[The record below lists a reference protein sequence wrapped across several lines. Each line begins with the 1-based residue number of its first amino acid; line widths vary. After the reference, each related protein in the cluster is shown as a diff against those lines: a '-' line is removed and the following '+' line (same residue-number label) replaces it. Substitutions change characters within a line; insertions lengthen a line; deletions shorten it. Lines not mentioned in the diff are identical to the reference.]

1 MGMEPTVLQQV
12 AALRKMPLEALRQRW
27 RALFGADA
35 PGYSAEHMV
44 RRLAYRLQE
53 LRYGGLADAAREK
66 LAQTVEETGAAG
78 AGRSARRKRKAVN
91 MPAPG
96 TRLVREWRGKRH
108 EVTVCHDGTFE
119 YAGNRFRTLSA
130 VAKAIS
136 GQHCSGPRFFGLAG
150 PGKSQRSEDPHG
162 EAKA

>member
-1 MGMEPTVLQQV
+1 MEPTVLQQV
-12 AALRKMPLEALRQRW
+12 AALRKLPLAALRQRW
-27 RALFGADA
+27 RALFGTDA

-66 LAQTVEETGAAG
+66 LSQVAVEEAGVGDGRRSTRCKAKAAN
-78 AGRSARRKRKAVN
+78 A
-91 MPAPG
+91 PAPG
-96 TRLVREWRGKRH
+96 TRLVREWCGRCH

-119 YAGNRFRTLSA
+119 YAGKRFRTLTA
-130 VAKAIS
+130 AARAIC
-136 GQHCSGPRFFGLAG
+136 GQHCSGPRFFGLVS
-150 PGKSQRSEDPHG
+150 PGK

>member
-27 RALFGADA
+27 RALFGTDA
-35 PGYSAEHMV
+35 PAYSAEHMV

-53 LRYGGLADAAREK
+53 LHYGGLADTAQKQLARV
-66 LAQTVEETGAAG
+66 ATEETKAAG
-78 AGRSARRKRKAVN
+78 TRRDARRKRKAVN
-91 MPAPG
+91 APAPG
-96 TRLVREWRGKRH
+96 TRLVREWRGQRH
-108 EVTVCHDGTFE
+108 EVTVCHDRTFE
-119 YAGNRFRTLSA
+119 YAGKRFRTLSA

-150 PGKSQRSEDPHG
+150 PGKS
-162 EAKA
+162 